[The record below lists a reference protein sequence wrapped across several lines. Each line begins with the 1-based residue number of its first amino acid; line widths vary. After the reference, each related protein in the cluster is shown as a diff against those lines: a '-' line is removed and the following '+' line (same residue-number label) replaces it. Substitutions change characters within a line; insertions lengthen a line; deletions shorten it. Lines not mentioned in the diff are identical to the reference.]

1 MYKVVNGISPGIMND
16 VFQIRNSTNCNLR
29 YAPMFLTELIRRVFN
44 SSESASYLGPKIWE
58 HTLNDV
64 KMINS
69 IVIPNLGFVYV
80 IILTLS

>member
-1 MYKVVNGISPGIMND
+1 MYKVVNGISPGIMHD
-16 VFQIRNSTNCNLR
+16 VFEIRNSTNCNLR
-29 YAPMFLTELIRRVFN
+29 YASIFLTELIRRVFN
-44 SSESASYLGPKIWE
+44 GSESASYLGPKIWE
-58 HTLNDV
+58 QILNDV